1 MFVQLPHLV
10 LLDVL
15 EILHTLSGAAAGSVR
30 LRLAGLHFLGFVFLA
45 LSSSGPGWSGVLVD
59 NFELVL

>member
-30 LRLAGLHFLGFVFLA
+30 LGLAGLHLLGLVLLA
-45 LSSSGPGWSGVLVD
+45 QGRPRSGGSGVLMAD
-59 NFELVL
+59 

>member
-30 LRLAGLHFLGFVFLA
+30 LRLAGLHLLGLVLLA
-45 LSSSGPGWSGVLVD
+45 QGRPRAGGSGVLMAD
-59 NFELVL
+59 